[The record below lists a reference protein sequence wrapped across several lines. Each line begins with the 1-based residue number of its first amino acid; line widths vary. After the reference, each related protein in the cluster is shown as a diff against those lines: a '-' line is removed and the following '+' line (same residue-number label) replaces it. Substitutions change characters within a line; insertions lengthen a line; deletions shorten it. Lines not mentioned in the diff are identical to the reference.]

1 MTSQDKIILD
11 RGCQLDMEKLDIM
24 CFSCNWSGTFKH
36 YEEHLNNVHL
46 NPFCEYCG
54 KECKTVDF
62 LTEHTSMCKNAIVD
76 CVLKLYGCNEQFC
89 HMNAKDH
96 FLSEQHQSALL
107 KYLSL
112 KNQHSINDQLEISSQ
127 KKPTINEVYDKNFQ
141 ELYKTM
147 DTILGSIQ
155 VLNDDSQCLWS
166 KSLHYQTT
174 LENMSEELLKLKISI
189 EETRSIIDAHPVNQ
203 RILEES
209 LISLQQEINDQKNIS
224 MDGTFIWKITNL
236 QQKIADAQSER
247 QISIYSPAFYSSPT
261 GYKIR
266 VRLYLNGDGNA
277 RRTHMSIFFVLMR
290 GEYDAILRFPFCYK
304 VTFCLFDQISQQQH
318 IIDSFRPDT
327 KSNSFQ
333 KPCSDMNI
341 ASGIPKFIPL
351 TIIQQ
356 DNNPYVR
363 DDTIFIKT
371 LVDFDE
377 IQKSF
382 LPYKLSLNPG
392 LPLLIQQEFLKRELK
407 RREQEKLLN
416 TTQTSTSV
424 KNDMRTNINENND
437 EPTRKELPNLK
448 CFSLSS
454 DCETDDYDGM
464 ILPLLHQSGNS

>member
-1 MTSQDKIILD
+1 
-11 RGCQLDMEKLDIM
+11 
-24 CFSCNWSGTFKH
+24 
-36 YEEHLNNVHL
+36 
-46 NPFCEYCG
+46 
-54 KECKTVDF
+54 
-62 LTEHTSMCKNAIVD
+62 
-76 CVLKLYGCNEQFC
+76 
-89 HMNAKDH
+89 
-96 FLSEQHQSALL
+96 
-107 KYLSL
+107 
-112 KNQHSINDQLEISSQ
+112 
-127 KKPTINEVYDKNFQ
+127 
-141 ELYKTM
+141 
-147 DTILGSIQ
+147 
-155 VLNDDSQCLWS
+155 
-166 KSLHYQTT
+166 
-174 LENMSEELLKLKISI
+174 MSEELLKLKISI

-382 LPYKLSLNPG
+382 LPYKLTLNPG

-437 EPTRKELPNLK
+437 EPTRV
-448 CFSLSS
+448 
-454 DCETDDYDGM
+454 
-464 ILPLLHQSGNS
+464 